1 MNGCLRRV
9 SPISVCLGEGRLTQ
23 STADLQPEKRELA
36 RAPAAGVPS
45 ARTEVHPQ
53 LQLSRA
59 PSRDSNTG
67 CSCPCT
73 YAPSSESGRKK
84 NQGRAVRQEPRHE
97 GCPPGRGP
105 VLKSAPCDDG
115 RAYQIVLLFER
126 PVVGKPAEQNN
137 VFDPPAWPDASRCM
151 LMEITPLSNFS
162 QVSTRAELLDRGL
175 PWLERALSRG
185 FDV

>member
-1 MNGCLRRV
+1 MTRPRIGWKGRFRRV

-45 ARTEVHPQ
+45 ARTEVYPQ

-137 VFDPPAWPDASRCM
+137 VFDPPAWAGRQQMHAHGNHATLAIFPKYRP
-151 LMEITPLSNFS
+151 ELSS
-162 QVSTRAELLDRGL
+162 
-175 PWLERALSRG
+175 
-185 FDV
+185 

>member
-59 PSRDSNTG
+59 PSRETATRVAPVPALMLLLRKAVAKRTKAAPFAKSPGTRVARPAGVRYSKAPRVTTDAHTKSCCSSNGRSRGNRQSKTT
-67 CSCPCT
+67 CST
-73 YAPSSESGRKK
+73 L
-84 NQGRAVRQEPRHE
+84 Q
-97 GCPPGRGP
+97 P
-105 VLKSAPCDDG
+105 VS
-115 RAYQIVLLFER
+115 
-126 PVVGKPAEQNN
+126 
-137 VFDPPAWPDASRCM
+137 DASRCM
-151 LMEITPLSNFS
+151 LMEITPL
-162 QVSTRAELLDRGL
+162 
-175 PWLERALSRG
+175 
-185 FDV
+185 